1 MLSSKFGSFTF
12 DLRRKQKNE
21 RSNNNQQQQHQ
32 NWSLRKQRKQLKD
45 ENKNLRPSWSQ
56 GEFYKNC
63 VDKQTCQFPMPKMGT
78 TILTATT
85 TMGIKNANGKEG
97 G

>member
-12 DLRRKQKNE
+12 DLRRKQRYE
-21 RSNNNQQQQHQ
+21 RNNNQQQQHQ

-63 VDKQTCQFPMPKMGT
+63 VDRQNCQFPMPKMGT
-78 TILTATT
+78 TILTTKT
-85 TMGIKNANGKEG
+85 TMGIKNANRKDG